1 MADIIDYTPPLS
13 LADFFYNDEMI
24 SLACGPVGSTKTS
37 AGILRIAYMASRMAP
52 CKDGIRRSKCI
63 WVRNTREQLNDTSI
77 PDFLKWFPSGVA
89 GIFQK
94 TGLKFLLK
102 FGDVECLVL
111 FRGLDDANDVRRVLS
126 LQASF
131 AVFDEFR
138 EIHPDIFEAV
148 QGRLGRYPDKS
159 MVPHRPE
166 WGLDDMGLPIGGC
179 VDDYGHPMKKVWGMS
194 NPPDLDTYWEHFL
207 TNPPDNAH
215 VTIQPGGM
223 DPTADWLEYL
233 PSNYYTDLAKGK
245 SEDYIDVYI
254 HAKFGKSLAGK
265 AVFRSFS
272 REIHVASG
280 PIAPNPLSTAPVIV
294 GFDCTGLNPA
304 AVIGQAGA
312 NGRLYVFDA
321 LFADEMGAL
330 RFIRER
336 IKPLLASKY
345 SGCKVLTV
353 IDPAGVARQADERN
367 VVDLLRAEG
376 MLTKPARTNG
386 ISARIAAVEAYL
398 TRMVDGKSGVVIDP
412 DGCKLLI
419 QALQGKYRYKMN
431 TKGDVADTPD
441 KNHPHSD
448 IADAFQYLCLH
459 ADGGTIFGAHVNSRR
474 EIKPAPVR
482 WAR

>member
-1 MADIIDYTPPLS
+1 MANETLDYVPPLS
-13 LADFFYNDEMI
+13 LADFFFNNDFI

-37 AGILRIAYMASRMAP
+37 AGILRIAYMASRMAK

-138 EIHPDIFEAV
+138 EIHPDVFEAV

-166 WGLDDMGLPIGGC
+166 WGVDDKGIPVGGC
-179 VDDYGHPMKKVWGMS
+179 VDDNGHSMKKVWGMS
-194 NPPDLDTYWEHFL
+194 NPPDMDTYWEKLL
-207 TNPPDNAH
+207 TDPPSNVN
-215 VTIQPGGM
+215 VTIQPSGM
-223 DPTADWLEYL
+223 DPEADWLQYL
-233 PSNYYTDLAKGK
+233 PSNYYEDLAIGK
-245 SEDYIDVYI
+245 HEDYVDVYI

-265 AVFRSFS
+265 PVFRSFN
-272 REIHVASG
+272 RETHVSQA
-280 PIAPNPLSTAPVIV
+280 PMAPNPLSTAPVIV

-304 AVIGQAGA
+304 AVIGQVGMG
-312 NGRLYVFDA
+312 GRLYVFDA
-321 LFADEMGAL
+321 LFADEMGTL

-336 IKPLLASKY
+336 LKPLLAEKY
-345 SGCKVLTV
+345 SGCKVMIVL
-353 IDPAGVARQADERN
+353 DPAGMARNADEKTS
-367 VVDLLRAEG
+367 VDLLRTEG
-376 MLTKPARTNG
+376 LLSKPARTNS
-386 ISARIAAVEAYL
+386 ISARIAAVEAFL
-398 TRMVDGKSGVVIDP
+398 TRTIDGKSGVTMDK
-412 DGCKLLI
+412 DGCSLLI
-419 QALQGKYRYKMN
+419 TALAGKYRYKMN
-431 TKGDVADTPD
+431 TKGEVDDKPD

-474 EIKPAPVR
+474 EIKPAPR